1 MNNPDITIAFSEFMN
16 ANTDFDD
23 NSKND
28 FVNQEIEVTKLGSVC
43 TKMEQL
49 KRMTLKSDNKL
60 WVHGRRKNLSIYSRE
75 GGTISGTFDSFGT
88 KEKEIF

>member
-1 MNNPDITIAFSEFMN
+1 
-16 ANTDFDD
+16 
-23 NSKND
+23 
-28 FVNQEIEVTKLGSVC
+28 
-43 TKMEQL
+43 
-49 KRMTLKSDNKL
+49 MTLKSDNKL